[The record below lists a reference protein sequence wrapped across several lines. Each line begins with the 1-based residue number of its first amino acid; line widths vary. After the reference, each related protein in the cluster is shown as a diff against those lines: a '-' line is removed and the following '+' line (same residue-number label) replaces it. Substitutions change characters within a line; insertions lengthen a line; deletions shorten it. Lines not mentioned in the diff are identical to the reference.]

1 MTLTNTQLF
10 TFIGIAPAARRNAI
24 IDDFL
29 SEGLEGLALMTD
41 EDVRDTCAS
50 YAKRQDAPF
59 PIILTPILKQRLR
72 SIVLW
77 VKDQK
82 RINQAPTFRNGI
94 GQAEVKQQLTEA
106 MERELRRKTQ
116 KKEGENYLD
125 STFNSKLKSTAQ
137 WEKWSEE
144 LESTLCQIIGV
155 RGVPLSYVIRKN
167 DDSEFEPDVPFDDI
181 VINAVTLDGIEYR
194 QDARTVHKIITKN
207 IHEDSDAYTYVKPM
221 NRHRD
226 GRRDILAL
234 RERYSSDATRQNII
248 NRAKSELLTLRYK
261 NERSFSFERFSA
273 KLQKGYDDLEDQ
285 GRAVNNGDIVD
296 DLWDRI
302 QAPELQMYLA
312 SLKVDYQRNPHTYRS
327 ILQDIAAEAGKSISK
342 SATFTRNVS
351 AAYTRKGDC
360 PKQGVHTTDGSIFI
374 GSYEKEKW
382 QSEQVRQYHQEIAKA
397 RAADGGGKN
406 TGGKDAK
413 SQKRRTHA
421 IKRDNKKLKTLKAK
435 IAAAKLT
442 LKKTSE
448 TKSDDHTDEESD
460 DHAGDAFGLGKQG
473 RRGEGRHLGSGV
485 ATLGGPAG
493 HFAQVEGAQAMRCA
507 GVLGHFAE

>member
-1 MTLTNTQLF
+1 MALTNAQVF

-82 RINQAPTFRNGI
+82 RINQRPSFTNTM
-94 GQAEVKQQLTEA
+94 GQAAVRQQLTEA

-125 STFNSKLKSTAQ
+125 SNFNSKLKSTAQ

-155 RGVPLSYVIRKN
+155 RGVPLSYVIREN
-167 DDSEFEPDVPFDDI
+167 DEPEFESEVAFDDT
-181 VINAVTLDGIEYR
+181 VISAMTLDGIEYK
-194 QDARTVHKIITKN
+194 QDARTVHKIIAKN

-221 NRHRD
+221 NRFRD

-234 RERYSSDATRQNII
+234 RERYSSHATKQNII
-248 NRAKSELLTLRYK
+248 NKAKSELSTLRYK

-285 GRAVNNGDIVD
+285 GRVVNNGDIVD

-312 SLKVDYQRNPHTYRS
+312 SLKVDYQRNPREYRF
-327 ILQDIAAEAGKSISK
+327 ILQDIAAEAGKSVNK

-351 AAYTRKGDC
+351 ATYTRKGTC
-360 PKQGVHTTDGSIFI
+360 PNNGVHTPDGSIFI
-374 GSYEKEKW
+374 GSYDHDKW
-382 QSEQVRQYHQEIAKA
+382 QSEAVRQYHQEIAKA
-397 RAADGGGKN
+397 RSANGGGRDGGGHEP
-406 TGGKDAK
+406 K
-413 SQKRRTHA
+413 SQKRRTNA
-421 IKRDNKKLKTLKAK
+421 VKRHNKKLKTIKAK
-435 IAAAKLT
+435 IAAAKST
-442 LKKTSE
+442 LKKTSGDNKPE
-448 TKSDDHTDEESD
+448 NDTEDESD
-460 DHAGDAFGLGKQG
+460 DHAGDAFGGKKG
-473 RRGEGRHLGSGV
+473 RKGKK
-485 ATLGGPAG
+485 
-493 HFAQVEGAQAMRCA
+493 
-507 GVLGHFAE
+507 

>member
-1 MTLTNTQLF
+1 MALTEAQLF

-82 RINQAPTFRNGI
+82 RINQAPTFPNGI

-116 KKEGENYLD
+116 KKEGEHYLD

-137 WEKWSEE
+137 WEKWNEE
-144 LESTLCQIIGV
+144 LESTLSQIIGV
-155 RGVPLSYVIRKN
+155 RGVPLSYVIREN
-167 DDSEFEPDVPFDDI
+167 DDPEFEPDVPFDDT
-181 VINAVTLDGIEYR
+181 VVNAITLEGIEYK
-194 QDARTVHKIITKN
+194 QDARTVHKIIAKN

-221 NRHRD
+221 NRFRD

-234 RERYSSDATRQNII
+234 RERYSSDATKQNII
-248 NRAKSELLTLRYK
+248 NRAKSELSTLRYK

-312 SLKVDYQRNPHTYRS
+312 SLKVDYQRNPRAYRL

-351 AAYTRKGDC
+351 ATYTREGSC
-360 PKQGVHTTDGSIFI
+360 PNNGVHTSDGSIFI
-374 GSYEKEKW
+374 GSYDSEKW
-382 QSEQVRQYHQEIAKA
+382 KSEQVRQYHQEILKA
-397 RAADGGGKN
+397 RSANGGGKN

-413 SQKRRTHA
+413 SQKRRTNA
-421 IKRDNKKLKTLKAK
+421 IKRSNKKLKTLKAK

-442 LKKTSE
+442 LQKTSDTPNQGPE
-448 TKSDDHTDEESD
+448 DDTDDESD
-460 DHAGDAFGLGKQG
+460 NHAGDAFGGKKG
-473 RRGEGRHLGSGV
+473 KRGKK
-485 ATLGGPAG
+485 
-493 HFAQVEGAQAMRCA
+493 
-507 GVLGHFAE
+507 